1 MEIFEKCSTI
11 VALFHRASKGFKGL
25 NHRSFQAKI
34 NITKGHA
41 VESEGRRRSVPF
53 FDGDFTA

>member
-1 MEIFEKCSTI
+1 MFNYSCP
-11 VALFHRASKGFKGL
+11 LPQGFKGL

-41 VESEGRRRSVPF
+41 VESEREEGDLFLFLRGVLQHNLKSVAF
-53 FDGDFTA
+53 I